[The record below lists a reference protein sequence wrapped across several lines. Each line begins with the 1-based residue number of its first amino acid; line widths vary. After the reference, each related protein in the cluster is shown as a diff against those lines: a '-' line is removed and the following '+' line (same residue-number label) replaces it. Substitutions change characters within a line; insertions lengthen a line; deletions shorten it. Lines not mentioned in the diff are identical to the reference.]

1 MNSILV
7 KMAMLILPVKS
18 AIENAKNY
26 TEITERKMTSE
37 LKALQLVSLYTAL
50 GLTHDQAQ
58 QCATLCADQLLHQ
71 CDTHQVW
78 YWKSVKYQITLL

>member
-1 MNSILV
+1 MNSIRA

-26 TEITERKMTSE
+26 TAITERKMTSE

>member
-1 MNSILV
+1 MNSIRA

-18 AIENAKNY
+18 AIENAKKY

>member
-1 MNSILV
+1 MNSIRA
-7 KMAMLILPVKS
+7 KMAMLILLVKS